1 MVTVSTQQPAPSENV
16 SKFKIKVRTS
26 HIQEFAEIRYKTLGV
41 FAIQPVGFL
50 PEVLWCSLECTP
62 PCQGGGR
69 EFKSRQD
76 RFTQSKLNEA

>member
-1 MVTVSTQQPAPSENV
+1 MWQNSRSTWEQAA
-16 SKFKIKVRTS
+16 SKNLPKFDTKLWV
-26 HIQEFAEIRYKTLGV
+26 V
-41 FAIQPVGFL
+41 FAIQPIGF
-50 PEVLWCSLECTP
+50 PTEVLWCSLECTP